1 MSETPEE
8 SGLPS
13 RSVST
18 PETKAARAA
27 SRSAESEE
35 VGLVVVGLR
44 GKVGITLSVASLAH
58 NGQILKWFL
67 INARSSDGVL
77 TSSPNALR

>member
-1 MSETPEE
+1 MSETPSE

-35 VGLVVVGLR
+35 AGMIRSHLVF
-44 GKVGITLSVASLAH
+44 
-58 NGQILKWFL
+58 Q
-67 INARSSDGVL
+67 
-77 TSSPNALR
+77 ALRPTRRVQSSESSEGSLSFSS